1 MVVIASRQT
10 NVRPETIRTRLARFM
25 PVRSAAGW
33 SVAWA
38 AHTERPDE
46 IFEEDQARAADHIG
60 CYGAAVAHALGQAG
74 VAPQKLRI
82 AVEADT
88 DTRTDEQ
95 TITVEVRVVADDV
108 DQAVIEAIARRAEP
122 QCGVWKGLTIENTV
136 RVIGIVE
143 GDSKDSAAE
152 GPAVAAKPA
161 APAPQK
167 EPLTAKKGTT
177 WRFSGPKWL
186 SMRLAL
192 LTSIALASFAAVPMA
207 FPLG

>member
-33 SVAWA
+33 SLAWA

-46 IFEEDQARAADHIG
+46 IFEDDQARAADHIG

-74 VAPQKLRI
+74 VAPLRLRI
-82 AVEADT
+82 GVEADT

-95 TITVEVRVVADDV
+95 TITVEVRVVAADV
-108 DQAVIEAIARRAEP
+108 DQAVLEAIARRAEP
-122 QCGVWKGLTIENTV
+122 QCGVWKGLTLENTV

-143 GDSKDSAAE
+143 GDSRDPAAE
-152 GPAVAAKPA
+152 APAVAAKPA
-161 APAPQK
+161 ASAPQPAAAPK
-167 EPLTAKKGTT
+167 RKI
-177 WRFSGPKWL
+177 SGPKWL
-186 SMRLAL
+186 TMRLAL